1 MAPATAV
8 ATMTVQPQIE
18 WQIRRPSRKA
28 LMITGAVLVLL
39 IGGTIAYQ
47 VFKPAPP
54 SPEATVR
61 KYFSDLAAGDTVGAL
76 KLVDPAEPA
85 LTGSNPLL
93 TARALAQ
100 PADRPTALTVVSVDK
115 SYGGDTGYIKVTY
128 DLGTTVVSQTLTA
141 SKSQGSDTGY
151 LLHDPFISLAVSDQG
166 GLAVQVNGIDLAVG
180 DQDGY
185 DRNLTVFP
193 GVYHAS
199 TAGSIL
205 LRPET
210 SDARIINAHGGSDP
224 ELGVDFAPPTLA
236 PTAQAAVAAQVKQQI
251 DTCAA
256 ATTANE
262 ATNNCP
268 FSTDSLF
275 LDGAVTSIQWTVTA
289 YPQVQLSVAS
299 YPSATDQVEVG
310 DQNQDGSVHYVAQY
324 TDYSGATQTATGDQ
338 SFGFTGTAAVSGG
351 QVQVTAR

>member
-1 MAPATAV
+1 MAPVTAAAT
-8 ATMTVQPQIE
+8 TWVQPQVE
-18 WQIRRPSRKA
+18 WQIPRPSRKA
-28 LMITGAVLVLL
+28 LMLTGAVLVLL

-54 SPEATVR
+54 TPETTVR

-76 KLVDPAEPA
+76 KLVDPAGSG

-115 SYGGDTGYIKVTY
+115 SYSGDTGYIKVTY
-128 DLGTTVVSQTLTA
+128 RLGATEVSQMLTA
-141 SKSQGSDTGY
+141 SKTQGSDTGY
-151 LLHDPFISLAVSDQG
+151 LLRDPFISLAVSGQG
-166 GLAVQVNGIDLAVG
+166 GHAVQVNGIDLPVE
-180 DQDGY
+180 DQNGY
-185 DRNLTVFP
+185 DRDLKVFP

-199 TAGSIL
+199 IAGSIL
-205 LRPET
+205 LQPET
-210 SDARIINAHGGSDP
+210 SDAKIANAYGGSDP
-224 ELGVDFAPPTLA
+224 QFTVDFAAPTLA
-236 PTAQAAVAAQVKQQI
+236 PTAQDAVAAQVKQQI

-256 ATTANE
+256 ATTASDV
-262 ATNNCP
+262 TNNCP
-268 FSTDSLF
+268 FGTDSLF
-275 LDGAVTSIQWTVTA
+275 LDGTVTSIQWTVTA

-310 DQNQDGSVHYVAQY
+310 DENRDGSVHYVVQY
-324 TDYSGATQTATGDQ
+324 TDYSGVTQTTTGDQ
-338 SFGFTGTAAVSGG
+338 SFGFTGTAAVNGG